1 MKLNRCKN
9 YMAIGGTNTNIGS
22 GILVS
27 VSCNKVVLRMQ
38 LHVFVLVKQYWQTIY
53 N

>member
-1 MKLNRCKN
+1 MPESPQITVDKN
-9 YMAIGGTNTNIGS
+9 TNTGS

-27 VSCNKVVLRMQ
+27 VSCSKVVLRMQ